1 MSDGFDRRRHR
12 FAAPRYFEDLA
23 VGETF
28 YIPSR
33 TLTDANFAAFRTV
46 SGDNH
51 PIHYDVEYCRERG
64 HAGLLAHGFQVLC
77 QTAAGAGLF
86 PHIIGDALLGF
97 IEQSSKFLKPVYA
110 GDTVYPL
117 LTIAALVPQRSTGIV
132 VVAATVHNQRNELVM
147 TGEQRYLLRKRIPNP
162 KGAG

>member
-28 YIPSR
+28 YTPSR
-33 TLTDANFAAFRTV
+33 TVTDANFAAFRTV

-51 PIHYDVEYCRERG
+51 PIHYDVEYRRERG
-64 HAGLLAHGFQVLC
+64 PCGSAGNGFQVLC
-77 QTAAGAGLF
+77 QTAARAGLF

-97 IEQSSKFLKPVYA
+97 IE
-110 GDTVYPL
+110 
-117 LTIAALVPQRSTGIV
+117 
-132 VVAATVHNQRNELVM
+132 
-147 TGEQRYLLRKRIPNP
+147 NP
-162 KGAG
+162 RDS

>member
-1 MSDGFDRRRHR
+1 
-12 FAAPRYFEDLA
+12 
-23 VGETF
+23 
-28 YIPSR
+28 
-33 TLTDANFAAFRTV
+33 
-46 SGDNH
+46 
-51 PIHYDVEYCRERG
+51 
-64 HAGLLAHGFQVLC
+64 VLC
-77 QTAAGAGLF
+77 QTASGAGLF

-97 IEQSSKFLKPVYA
+97 IDQSSKFLKPVYA

-117 LTIAALVPQRSTGIV
+117 LTIAALIPQRSTGTV